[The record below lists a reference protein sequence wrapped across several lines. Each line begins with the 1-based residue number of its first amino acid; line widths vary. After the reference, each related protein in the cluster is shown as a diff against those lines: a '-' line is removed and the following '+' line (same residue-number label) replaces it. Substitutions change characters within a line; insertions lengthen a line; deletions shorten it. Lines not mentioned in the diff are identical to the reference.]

1 MRRYLVAV
9 LEDTARDFFAVL
21 GVHFVAQT
29 VPKGWRTLGR
39 KMEKEET
46 FTLSALSLEEDY
58 DDRDVDIIAMDFST
72 GRVGRSRVAIGV
84 EKTELDTRHSWSF
97 GVNVV
102 RHAAR
107 PIPFLLDEPSEV
119 FFSSLLQVRSG
130 IRWVFARMRDFR
142 RNGTWFYET
151 LKRYHKEDD
160 LSLAIFIIQ
169 DATFKKFAITTK
181 YVYTYGS

>member
-84 EKTELDTRHSWSF
+84 EKTELDTRHGWSF

-102 RHAAR
+102 RHAAVR
-107 PIPFLLDEPSEV
+107 YL
-119 FFSSLLQVRSG
+119 SS
-130 IRWVFARMRDFR
+130 
-142 RNGTWFYET
+142 
-151 LKRYHKEDD
+151 
-160 LSLAIFIIQ
+160 
-169 DATFKKFAITTK
+169 
-181 YVYTYGS
+181 